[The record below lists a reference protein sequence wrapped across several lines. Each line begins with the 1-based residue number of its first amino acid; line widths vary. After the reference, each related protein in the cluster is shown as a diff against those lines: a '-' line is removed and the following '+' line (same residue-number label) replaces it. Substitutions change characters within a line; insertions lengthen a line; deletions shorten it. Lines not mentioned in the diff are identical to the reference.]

1 MLGKLQLLAFLSHL
15 GAGAAAESSW
25 MWPSL
30 LERVLVA
37 LGAITPKPLPH
48 LPAYPWSIAEAF
60 NARLEAVSVPVPRQ
74 PGLGVLSLSIGVSS
88 LPV

>member
-25 MWPSL
+25 MWLPL

-37 LGAITPKPLPH
+37 LGAITPEPLAHP
-48 LPAYPWSIAEAF
+48 PAYPWSVAEAL
-60 NARLEAVSVPVPRQ
+60 NARLGAMSVPVRGQ
-74 PGLGVLSLSIGVSS
+74 PGLGVLSHSIGVS
-88 LPV
+88 